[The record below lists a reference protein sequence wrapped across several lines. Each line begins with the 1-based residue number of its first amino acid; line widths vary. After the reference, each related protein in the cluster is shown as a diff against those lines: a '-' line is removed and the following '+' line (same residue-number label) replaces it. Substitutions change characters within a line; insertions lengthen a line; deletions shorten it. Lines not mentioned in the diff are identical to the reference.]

1 MRCKSLVSS
10 FTKML
15 SCTNLQNNIVTSKTD
30 VNASVTQSFNR
41 PIVIIYKSL
50 LLAVVLFVEFCDWVE
65 KKPMLPCLANKNKHV
80 VFLANQVPNQT

>member
-65 KKPMLPCLANKNKHV
+65 KNPCYHV
-80 VFLANQVPNQT
+80 